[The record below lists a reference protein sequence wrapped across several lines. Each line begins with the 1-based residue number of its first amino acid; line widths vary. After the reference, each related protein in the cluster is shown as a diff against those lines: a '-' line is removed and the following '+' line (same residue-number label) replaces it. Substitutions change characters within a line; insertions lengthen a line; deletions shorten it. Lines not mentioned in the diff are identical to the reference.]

1 MKELSLQIKNVNKY
15 YFERRELTLKEI
27 LLLKKRDKKTE
38 KNISSQKY
46 KYKFQ
51 KWKNIWYHR

>member
-27 LLLKKRDKKTE
+27 LLLKKRDKK
-38 KNISSQKY
+38 QK
-46 KYKFQ
+46 KTLALK
-51 KWKNIWYHR
+51 I